1 MKITNYKIFNTQE
14 ISFENVIEHEL
25 NEVLNNAD
33 YSILENK
40 PATNIKKYLIKEF
53 QKNYWLSNN
62 KLFFNS
68 SRKVDLLKDNIGL
81 QIQFGN
87 HAQVWFD
94 VLKLNYLFENK
105 RITNGIILCL
115 NKEISDQEWDD
126 FVYNRKSLRGKHL
139 ELWQHISGCRQW
151 IKVERDTA
159 THEIFKTFKA
169 DEEIA

>member
-115 NKEISDQEWDD
+115 NKEISDQINGGMTN
-126 FVYNRKSLRGKHL
+126 F
-139 ELWQHISGCRQW
+139 
-151 IKVERDTA
+151 RDTSNLYENFA
-159 THEIFKTFKA
+159 SFLKCPLIFVEIS
-169 DEEIA
+169 